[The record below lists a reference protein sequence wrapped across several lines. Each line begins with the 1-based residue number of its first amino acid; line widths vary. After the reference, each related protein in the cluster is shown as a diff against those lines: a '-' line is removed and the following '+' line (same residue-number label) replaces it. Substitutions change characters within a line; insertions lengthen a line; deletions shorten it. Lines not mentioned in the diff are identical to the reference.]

1 MNLEVNIVNKKIIG
15 KDPRSSMRLPDFREK
30 EPDIEDHYK
39 SKQNE
44 LDSFWDGETISDET
58 PLT

>member
-1 MNLEVNIVNKKIIG
+1 MIKKIIG

-44 LDSFWDGETISDET
+44 LDSIWDGETISEDE
-58 PLT
+58 PLTEN